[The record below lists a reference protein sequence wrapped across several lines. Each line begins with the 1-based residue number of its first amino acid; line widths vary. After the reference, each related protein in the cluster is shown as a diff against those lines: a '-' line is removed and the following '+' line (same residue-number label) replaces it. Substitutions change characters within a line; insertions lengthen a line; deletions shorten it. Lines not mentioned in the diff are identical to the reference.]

1 MTFERDSN
9 MTTIEGTPWE
19 SLSFE
24 EKNRVLY
31 ERQKQMLV
39 EILEWPC
46 RSTGMILS
54 LSFSFLPA

>member
-1 MTFERDSN
+1 

-19 SLSFE
+19 SLSYE

-39 EILEWPC
+39 EILDC
-46 RSTGMILS
+46 DQ
-54 LSFSFLPA
+54 

>member
-1 MTFERDSN
+1 
-9 MTTIEGTPWE
+9 MTTIEGTLWE
-19 SLSFE
+19 SLWSE
-24 EKNRVLY
+24 DKRCVLY

-39 EILEWPC
+39 EILEWLC